1 MFKYIIVRNQ
11 EQKEV
16 AILFSKTLVHKQVAS
31 LHSSMFGPWVV
42 SAGFVT
48 LSPEGYVAVG
58 ESETLRL
65 KSRPEDTQ
73 IIRDLFQ
80 E

>member
-48 LSPEGYVAVG
+48 LSPEGYVAVAAIAVIVTFAEVG
-58 ESETLRL
+58 CHAN
-65 KSRPEDTQ
+65 
-73 IIRDLFQ
+73 
-80 E
+80 